1 MSDLSDFSSG
11 GGGKFLILPPVQ
23 GVSHST
29 YGGASDFLTE
39 WNDRLIPLA
48 LPKITN
54 AARDFSSTGNFSFG
68 SATRGRIKVYEM
80 DVRNF
85 TINAAHQ
92 MTVRPNTINVI
103 RAAETITIGGNGITS
118 ANDAG
123 AASSDTNIGGVFLG
137 YPYNHA
143 QRTNAGVTP
152 TQNSNGGP
160 TAASAASGEA
170 QMDSNSPSGGAAD
183 AGACGGYT
191 TNAAGGLAG
200 NTIRSAVILIAKNI
214 VINGNITLNG
224 TAATV
229 SANGGHGGG
238 HGGYLYCIANSI
250 TYTGGTINVSGGAGA
265 NGGGGNSGSGGG
277 GHCGLFLAAAKTFT
291 GSGTTITANVGAAGA
306 KTGTGINGTAGGFP
320 YPLLATGYLQYIGD
334 PFS

>member
-1 MSDLSDFSSG
+1 MASASDLFG
-11 GGGKFLILPPVQ
+11 GGGGNFLILPPVQ
-23 GVSHST
+23 GISHSA
-29 YGGASDFLTE
+29 YGSSTDLLTE
-39 WNDRLIPLA
+39 WNNKLIPLT
-48 LPKITN
+48 LPKTSN

-68 SATRGRIKVYEM
+68 SATRDRIKLYEM
-80 DVRNF
+80 SVRNF
-85 TINAAHQ
+85 TINASHQ

-103 RAAETITIGGNGITS
+103 RASETITIGGNGITS

-123 AASSDTNIGGVFLG
+123 AVYSDTNVGGVFLG

-160 TAASAASGEA
+160 TAASASSGEP
-170 QMDSNSPSGGAAD
+170 QMDSNPPSGGGAD

-191 TNAAGGLAG
+191 ANAAGGARG

-214 VINGNITLNG
+214 IINGNITLNG

-265 NGGGGNSGSGGG
+265 NGGGANSGSGGG

-320 YPLLATGYLQYIGD
+320 YPLLGTGYLQYIGD
-334 PFS
+334 PF

>member
-1 MSDLSDFSSG
+1 MSDLSDFTSG
-11 GGGKFLILPPVQ
+11 GGGKFLILPPCQ
-23 GVSHST
+23 GTGYSNFASST
-29 YGGASDFLTE
+29 DMVTE
-39 WNDRLIPLA
+39 ANDRLIPLN

-68 SATRGRIKVYEM
+68 SAPRGKIKLYEM

-85 TINAAHQ
+85 TINASHQ
-92 MTVRPNTINVI
+92 MTVRPSTINVI

-118 ANDAG
+118 ANDTG
-123 AASSDTNIGGVFLG
+123 ASYSDTNAGGVFLG

-152 TQNSNGGP
+152 TRNSNGGP
-160 TAASAASGEA
+160 TAATASSGEP
-170 QMDSNSPSGGAAD
+170 QMDSNDPSGGTAD
-183 AGACGGYT
+183 AGAPGGYFSG
-191 TNAAGGLAG
+191 AAGGTCG
-200 NTIRSAVILIAKNI
+200 STIRSAVILIAKNI

-250 TYTGGTINVSGGAGA
+250 TYSGGTINVSGGAGA
-265 NGGGGNSGSGGG
+265 DGGGANSGSGGG

-320 YPLLATGYLQYIGD
+320 YPLLGTGYLQYIGD
-334 PFS
+334 PF

>member
-1 MSDLSDFSSG
+1 MASAGDLFG

-23 GVSHST
+23 GVPHLSYGTST
-29 YGGASDFLTE
+29 DLLTE

-54 AARDFSSTGNFSFG
+54 SARDFSSTGNFSFG

-85 TINAAHQ
+85 TINAGHQ

-103 RAAETITIGGNGITS
+103 RAADTITIGGNGITS

-123 AASSDTNIGGVFLG
+123 AIFAATNAGGVFFG

-143 QRTNAGVTP
+143 QGTNAGVTP

-160 TAASAASGEA
+160 TAANPSFGEP
-170 QMDSNSPSGGAAD
+170 QMDGNPPSSGGAD
-183 AGACGGYT
+183 VGACGGYT
-191 TNAAGGLAG
+191 TNAAGGAAG
-200 NTIRSAVILIAKNI
+200 DTIRSAVILIAKNI